1 MSKGTFK
8 IQERNYSISIIE
20 DDKSKAKILIIKMY
34 GGILDLENLIE
45 SIDKFTKIVMH
56 QA

>member
-20 DDKSKAKILIIKMY
+20 DDKSKAKTLIIKMY